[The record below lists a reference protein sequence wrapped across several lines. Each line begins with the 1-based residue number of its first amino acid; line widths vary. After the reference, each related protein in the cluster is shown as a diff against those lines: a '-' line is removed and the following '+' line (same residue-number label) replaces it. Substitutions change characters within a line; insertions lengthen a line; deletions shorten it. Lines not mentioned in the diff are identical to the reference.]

1 MTMSELEKCLE
12 QKDEMK
18 NEEID
23 IISEEKNQSSDSNSI
38 D

>member
-1 MTMSELEKCLE
+1 MTMSELEKFLE
-12 QKDEMK
+12 QKDEIK